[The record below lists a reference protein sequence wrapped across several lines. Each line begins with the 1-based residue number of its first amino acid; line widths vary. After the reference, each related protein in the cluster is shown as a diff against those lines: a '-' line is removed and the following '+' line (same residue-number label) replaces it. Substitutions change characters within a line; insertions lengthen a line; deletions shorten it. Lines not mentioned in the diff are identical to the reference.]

1 MGKKTVYFI
10 LGLLA
15 FGFRLFQEF
24 QSSII
29 TGINGG
35 YYPVQVRSILEQG
48 HLAMNDMPLI
58 FYINAFFV
66 KVLSFVFP
74 SQSIEYLI
82 ILGIKILGALSIPLL
97 VIPLYKLINN
107 YLEFEL
113 PKSFEYIIVAFAL
126 FSFSPLYLGAEMMKN
141 AYAIV
146 GFIFFLYLF
155 LKFFEDKSAKHGL
168 LILLV
173 LFFIAFTHFGV
184 FAISIIFLV
193 IYLISTYKIKAIAP
207 ILITAII
214 GFGIVW
220 WLDPFRAFNA
230 INIFEEWFG
239 LPWRI
244 AFYPAGIASFI
255 LSVLIGLVLFLAI
268 RNPKVE
274 TRQKYLF
281 TIFLWF
287 ISLLSI
293 PLLRFELWRRFNLM
307 LFIPQLIALILVYPY
322 LKVSYKSKFVVF
334 LCVIIGT
341 SVAYNLII
349 PKQNSISVES
359 YNDLVVMKAKIQNP
373 DKTIVM
379 VRHGLDWW
387 VVWQL
392 KTKVGQAHL
401 KVDESITSKYDEVL
415 LLRQNTGHNDLYPGP
430 GSPFFNPSVP
440 KNSILLYTS
449 EYFDLYKRSE

>member
-35 YYPVQVRSILEQG
+35 YYPVQVRNILEQG

-58 FYINAFFV
+58 FYINALFV
-66 KVLSFVFP
+66 KVLTFVFP

-126 FSFSPLYLGAEMMKN
+126 FSFSPLYLSAEMMKN

-146 GFIFFLYLF
+146 GFTYVLYLF

-193 IYLISTYKIKAIAP
+193 IYLISAYKKKAIAP
-207 ILITAII
+207 ILITTII
-214 GFGIVW
+214 GFAIVW

-255 LSVLIGLVLFLAI
+255 LSILIGLVLFLAI
-268 RNPKVE
+268 RNSKVE
-274 TRQKYLF
+274 TRQKQLF

-287 ISLLSI
+287 IALLSI

-322 LKVSYKSKFVVF
+322 LKASYKSKFVVLLYVF
-334 LCVIIGT
+334 IGISVI
-341 SVAYNLII
+341 YNFMF

-401 KVDESITSKYDEVL
+401 KVNESITSKYDEIL
-415 LLRQNTGHNDLYPGP
+415 LLRQNKGHNDLYPGP
-430 GSPFFNPSVP
+430 GSPFFNPSAP
-440 KNSILLYTS
+440 ENSILLYTS
-449 EYFDLYKRSE
+449 EYFDLYKWSE